1 MDDTPDIASIA
12 NLVGDRTRATMVM
25 GLMTG
30 RALTATELARAARV
44 TKQTASAHLSKL
56 ISARFVSVERV
67 GRHRYFRIAD
77 HDVATVIEDL
87 VRLAHRLGAVRVDVG
102 PSDSALRKARV
113 CYDHL
118 AGELGVLVFDSLR
131 QRGCL
136 LAIGKAVTLT
146 EGGTGFC
153 QDLGIDIDELEHLRR
168 PLCLPCLDWSA
179 RRHHLAGALGAA
191 FLRRFIALGWARL
204 QKGTRVVT
212 FSALGERALRAQFSL
227 RNRQ

>member
-12 NLVGDRTRATMVM
+12 NLVGDRARATMVM

-56 ISARFVSVERV
+56 TAARLVSAERV

-77 HDVATVIEDL
+77 HEVATVIEDL
-87 VRLAHRLGAVRVDVG
+87 VRLAHRLGAVQVDAG
-102 PSDSALRKARV
+102 PLDPALRKARV

-131 QRGCL
+131 QQGCL
-136 LAIGKAVTLT
+136 HSVGKKVILT
-146 EGGTGFC
+146 EAGARVCRDVGVDVGE
-153 QDLGIDIDELEHLRR
+153 LGRGRR
-168 PLCLPCLDWSA
+168 PLCLACLDWSA

-191 FLRRFIALGWARL
+191 LLSRFATLGWARQ

-212 FSALGERALRAQFSL
+212 FSALGERALRAQFRL
-227 RNRQ
+227 R